1 MTETMS
7 ESTKKPADLIRLS
20 YEIAMSIG
28 LTLDL
33 NKMLKVALTSYL
45 KNLDCVAG
53 AIFQQRKKGR
63 KQIVY
68 HAIYTVPRN
77 IKDNPDYQQII
88 KQLSRSFD
96 YDELD
101 KFRKKLPLIGSSQAQ
116 ISYHLLD
123 LPGFGLLLLIK
134 EEKELDT
141 QIVKAISSLNAKL
154 AVACNA
160 CMQNKELKKAHK
172 KEIDINRRLRQKT
185 VALEQSQYALSESE
199 KKYRTIFE
207 NIQDIFFQINLSGKL
222 LEISPSIYRFTDKT
236 REDLMGTAIQFIY
249 QDPAD
254 HARLLAV
261 LQEKEEVEDFEV
273 QLKDSHGRKIFTS
286 VNAHLVFDQDRL
298 PVAIEGLMRDI
309 SVRRRAEQALRES
322 DRMKSDFVSSVSHEL
337 RTPLASILGFSSTIL
352 RDKNMAENIK
362 EEFIN
367 IIYQESQR
375 LSKLIEDI
383 LNISRLESGR
393 VTYRLHRIDFVPVI
407 SEIIEVHRLQA
418 EEKGILFKDSLQ
430 EGSTQIFADSNAMK
444 QVLTNLVGNAIKFT
458 LEKGQIDIRLFSE
471 NNSVIFE
478 ISDTGIGI
486 PESEQKN
493 IFNKFYRVY
502 RPGLEITGTG
512 LGLSIVKE
520 ILDAHQAQIEVES
533 QENKGT
539 TFRLIFPEP
548 QQEVNDE

>member
-7 ESTKKPADLIRLS
+7 ENTKKPADLIRLS

-33 NKMLKVALTSYL
+33 NKMLKVALTSYM
-45 KNLDCVAG
+45 KNLDCTAG
-53 AIFQQRKKGR
+53 AIFQQLKKRGR
-63 KQIVY
+63 QYLYK
-68 HAIYTVPRN
+68 AIYTVPRN
-77 IKDNPDYQQII
+77 IKDNPDYQQIH
-88 KQLSRSFD
+88 KQLSRIFD
-96 YDELD
+96 HDELD
-101 KFRKKLPLIGSSQAQ
+101 KFRKKLPLIGSSQNF

-134 EEKELDT
+134 EQKELDP
-141 QIVKAISSLNAKL
+141 QIIKAISSLNAKL

-160 CMQNKELKKAHK
+160 CMQNKEVKKAHK
-172 KEIDINRRLRQKT
+172 KAIDINRRLRQKT
-185 VALEQSQYALSESE
+185 VALEQSQNALSESE

-207 NIQDIFFQINLSGKL
+207 NIQDIFFQIDLRGKL
-222 LEISPSIYRFTDKT
+222 LEVSPSIYRFTDKT
-236 REDLMGTAIQFIY
+236 REELLGSAIQFVY

-254 HARLLAV
+254 HARLLGV

-286 VNAHLVFDQDRL
+286 VNAHLLFDQNQV

-352 RDKNMAENIK
+352 RDKNMAENIR

-393 VTYRLHRIDFVPVI
+393 VTYRLQHIEFAPVI
-407 SEIIEVHRLQA
+407 NEILEVHRLQA
-418 EEKGILFKDSLQ
+418 EEKGIQLRESLQ
-430 EGSTQIFADSNAMK
+430 DGCPQIFADSNAMK

-458 LEKGQIDIRLFSE
+458 LENGHIDIRLFRK
-471 NNSVIFE
+471 NAHIIFE

-486 PESEQKN
+486 PEAEQKK

-533 QENKGT
+533 RENEGT
-539 TFRLIFPEP
+539 TFRLIFPESG
-548 QQEVNDE
+548 QEVSDE

>member
-7 ESTKKPADLIRLS
+7 ESTKKPAELIRLS

-63 KQIVY
+63 KQIIY
-68 HAIYTVPRN
+68 HASYTIPRN
-77 IKDNPDYQQII
+77 IKDNPDYLQII

-96 YDELD
+96 HDELD
-101 KFRKKLPLIGSSQAQ
+101 KFRKKLPLIGSSRAH

-134 EEKELDT
+134 EETELDT

-185 VALEQSQYALSESE
+185 VALEKSQYALSESE

-236 REDLMGTAIQFIY
+236 HEELMGTAIQFIY

-352 RDKNMAENIK
+352 RDKNMAKNIK

-393 VTYRLHRIDFVPVI
+393 VTYRLQRIDFVPVI

-458 LEKGQIDIRLFSE
+458 LENGQIDIRLFKQ

-486 PESEQKN
+486 PESEQKK

-520 ILDAHQAQIEVES
+520 ILDAHRAQIEVES

-548 QQEVNDE
+548 QHEVDDE

>member
-63 KQIVY
+63 RQFVY
-68 HAIYTVPRN
+68 HASYTVPRN

-96 YDELD
+96 QGELD
-101 KFRKKLPLIGSSQAQ
+101 KFRKKLPLIGSSQDQ

-134 EEKELDT
+134 EAKELET
-141 QIVKAISSLNAKL
+141 QIIKAISSLNAKL

-160 CMQNKELKKAHK
+160 CMQNKEVKKAHK
-172 KEIDINRRLRQKT
+172 KAIDINRRLRQKT

-222 LEISPSIYRFTDKT
+222 LEISPSIHRFTDKS
-236 REDLMGTAIQFIY
+236 REELMGTAIQFIY

-261 LQEKEEVEDFEV
+261 LQEKEEIEDFEV

-286 VNAHLVFDQDRL
+286 VNAHLLFGQDRT

-393 VTYRLHRIDFVPVI
+393 VTYRLQKIDFIPVI

-418 EEKGILFKDSLQ
+418 EEKDIRFVESLQ
-430 EGSTQIFADSNAMK
+430 EDGTQIFADSSAMK

-458 LEKGQIDIRLFSE
+458 LEKGQIDIQLF
-471 NNSVIFE
+471 NKNQSVIFE

-486 PESEQKN
+486 PESEQKK

-520 ILDAHQAQIEVES
+520 ILDAHQAQIEVTS

-548 QQEVNDE
+548 RHEANDE